1 LLSVAVVRSSVANGL
16 LDGLQVDFR
25 RPLDDVAGFQPT
37 CLIGPNGAGKSQF
50 LQVVAE
56 AMQAVLHA
64 CVPEE
69 ERIDANPGLEFVI
82 EYLISPRGAAAG
94 RVHVRVSRG
103 DERPEL
109 VIARREAGEWVDCD
123 PRDPATR
130 ALLPTAVVAYTSGD
144 NETLSVP
151 FFGSRTAYA
160 GEVASRAIDGE
171 DAATK
176 TVAEPRLML
185 IDYATHLELLVAN
198 LMCGD
203 EERRAAL
210 LDDARLGDAHSF
222 RCVIQLAHSAVARRR
237 AAREPREGRP
247 ERKRVQ
253 LTDELERVIEQ
264 LQACATA
271 HSYEDKTETYIFDY
285 FVTEETRAAFRT
297 FWPSARKLYSD
308 LHKLAMLN
316 DLAIPATT
324 RRRFER
330 DTAQRRFATR
340 LPEPQDE
347 QKVFRFERVQFTR
360 PDGAA
365 GPPVDYVSLSDGE
378 HQLGQLLGT
387 MAMLSDPGI
396 LFLLDEPESH
406 FNPQWRVAYVSK
418 IRDVPTDA
426 GTRGTLGSASS
437 DQECLLTTHAPFV
450 PSDLPR
456 EQVII
461 FGKDAEDAVWT
472 RRPNIETFGAPGIRR
487 HDQDPGGHRAA
498 GTIGGEGAVDG
509 SPAPAGAPFRVDAGR
524 LPTGRD
530 GRQLAPRLLGEARA
544 RRPRA
549 RKGRD
554 ASAGMA
560 ERPAVRLSRRARS
573 ADRSARPVRGV

>member
-1 LLSVAVVRSSVANGL
+1 MKLLSVAVLRSSVANGL

-25 RPLDDVAGFQPT
+25 TPFDDIADFQPT
-37 CLIGPNGAGKSQF
+37 CLVGPNGAGKSQF

-69 ERIDANPGLEFVI
+69 EHIDANPALEFVV
-82 EYLISPRGAAAG
+82 EYLISPPGATVSP
-94 RVHVRVSRG
+94 VHVRVSRG

-109 VIARREAGEWVDCD
+109 VIERREEGEWADCD
-123 PRDPATR
+123 PRDRATR

-151 FFGSRTAYA
+151 FFRSRMAYA
-160 GEVASRAIDGE
+160 REVAERAFDGE
-171 DAATK
+171 DGVAE

-198 LMCGD
+198 LMCGN

-210 LDDARLGDAHSF
+210 LHDARLGDAHSF
-222 RCVIQLAHSAVARRR
+222 RCVIQLAHPSVAPRRGANKR
-237 AAREPREGRP
+237 ARKGRP
-247 ERKRVQ
+247 VRKRVQ
-253 LTDELERVIEQ
+253 LTEELEGVIEQ

-271 HSYEDKTETYIFDY
+271 HSYEDKTETYVFDY
-285 FVTEETRAAFRT
+285 VVTDETRAAFSS
-297 FWPSARKLYSD
+297 FWPSARRLYSD

-330 DTAQRRFATR
+330 ETAQRHFATR

-360 PDGAA
+360 PEGVG

-378 HQLGQLLGT
+378 HQLGQMLGT
-387 MAMLSDPGI
+387 MAMLSEPGI

-418 IRDVPTDA
+418 IRDVPTDLGA
-426 GTRGTLGSASS
+426 RGTRGSASRN
-437 DQECLLTTHAPFV
+437 QECLLTTHAPFV

-456 EQVII
+456 KQVII
-461 FGKDAEDAVWT
+461 FSKNADDAIRT
-472 RRPNIETFGAPGIRR
+472 RRPNIETYGATFDTILRECFKVNPPISQVALDEVKELQKFQNPEDAAKLEAGIDRLGPSVEKAQLMDLLRR
-487 HDQDPGGHRAA
+487 LKAA
-498 GTIGGEGAVDG
+498 PE
-509 SPAPAGAPFRVDAGR
+509 
-524 LPTGRD
+524 
-530 GRQLAPRLLGEARA
+530 
-544 RRPRA
+544 
-549 RKGRD
+549 
-554 ASAGMA
+554 
-560 ERPAVRLSRRARS
+560 
-573 ADRSARPVRGV
+573 